1 MHRTTHHLPVQSSSI
16 HELRGWWPRGGLVW
30 FAGGVKGAAKLR
42 LAFIL
47 EFYAIF
53 MAIYCGCCCCRS
65 SCSRCCCA
73 TLLVF
78 QNSNCVIK
86 EIKIKKTRTRTKKNA
101 LDVFARWGSRNLS
114 IELEKPIGKHK
125 QNSVGICCLS
135 SLFTHS
141 LLLLFLFRFLL
152 LLLHIIFTVGW
163 LIYSPAFVII

>member
-1 MHRTTHHLPVQSSSI
+1 
-16 HELRGWWPRGGLVW
+16 
-30 FAGGVKGAAKLR
+30 
-42 LAFIL
+42 
-47 EFYAIF
+47 
-53 MAIYCGCCCCRS
+53 MAIYCGCCCCCS

-86 EIKIKKTRTRTKKNA
+86 EIKIKTRTRTSTRTRRKKNA
-101 LDVFARWGSRNLS
+101 LDVFARCGRRNLS

-152 LLLHIIFTVGW
+152 LLLRIIFTVGW